1 MHTLPESLT
10 RSPFM
15 DAFRITIPPATGGMT
30 QSTPYF
36 FSWLHYMVHDG
47 GVPLIDGSKKSLGVI
62 STSRCFL
69 NNEVDCDLIF
79 KPIYLL

>member
-1 MHTLPESLT
+1 
-10 RSPFM
+10 
-15 DAFRITIPPATGGMT
+15 
-30 QSTPYF
+30 
-36 FSWLHYMVHDG
+36 MVHDG

-62 STSRCFL
+62 STSRCFF